1 MWVLGHRPAPQPHSG
16 GLYARMRS
24 PLPTWS
30 RALLLLS
37 RSRSTDCSNARAATR
52 LKKAFTFSPGGHGT
66 AVALSTAALTRRCI
80 WVGAGAY
87 EGQGSPPLGLPGTAQ
102 CRGRAGWPGFPPG
115 SSPLPTLATCPGSFL
130 KSPSLGFPVPTLP
143 ISQYLVHSV
152 HQVWDVP
159 ALL

>member
-1 MWVLGHRPAPQPHSG
+1 MWVLGHRPAPQPRSG

-66 AVALSTAALTRRCI
+66 AVAPSTAALTRRCI
-80 WVGAGAY
+80 WVGVGAY
-87 EGQGSPPLGLPGTAQ
+87 EGQRSTGDGL
-102 CRGRAGWPGFPPG
+102 AGLASRLAPAH
-115 SSPLPTLATCPGSFL
+115 SPLWP
-130 KSPSLGFPVPTLP
+130 
-143 ISQYLVHSV
+143 
-152 HQVWDVP
+152 P
-159 ALL
+159 ALAASSNLRALVSQCLLSQSAST